1 MKIFVHIF
9 FCSLVCI
16 LEGYF
21 LTELYEMFE
30 LNKFEFLKF
39 NWMKFVVEHSNEFQ
53 SNLEGKICI
62 LALYLI
68 YKHNYQINL

>member
-1 MKIFVHIF
+1 
-9 FCSLVCI
+9 
-16 LEGYF
+16 
-21 LTELYEMFE
+21 MFE

-39 NWMKFVVEHSNEFQ
+39 NWMKFVVEHLNEFQ